1 MRSGCT
7 VESRTRAREL
17 YWVKIA
23 ELEQFP
29 VTLTSVSVPLQPS
42 RLFAGPYSQQGPNH
56 LSPRPSPPPPPRAP
70 PLVSTTT

>member
-42 RLFAGPYSQQGPNH
+42 RLLAGPYSQQGPNH